1 MLNKEIYEK
10 IKEYMLDTSHTLM
23 TGEDLLEAIGAEE
36 SADKF
41 WQVLLY
47 MEEQGELIKTRYN
60 TYGLP
65 GRMGL
70 VAGRFQ
76 LNAKGFGF
84 VIPDN
89 KGANPDVFI
98 PPHCLG
104 SAMNNDRVLAR
115 VEKSVHGRKPEGEII
130 RIIRRAND
138 KVVGVFHQ
146 TGPFAFVTPD
156 DRRIGQDVYIPKK
169 CFGGA
174 KDGQKVVAKIEI
186 WPEADRKAQGSI
198 VEVLGNAGDVG
209 LEILSIIKQ
218 NNLPLEFPR
227 EVMEA
232 SRRVPVEI
240 APQELAG
247 RRDLRK
253 RLIVT
258 VDGEDAKDLDDA
270 IYVEATDDG
279 YLLGVYIADVSYYV
293 REGGALDKEAFNRG
307 TSVYLVDR
315 VLPMLPERLSNGI
328 CSLNAGEDRLAM
340 ACEMHIDASGK
351 VVSYEIFPGVI
362 RVRYRLSYNIVRG
375 MLAGDEELIAKYQ
388 DALPMLKQADVLR
401 SILREKR
408 VNRGAVDFDLPEEKV
423 ILDESLHPVEIVKCV
438 HGNAE
443 SLIEEFMLA
452 ANETVAKHL
461 SDAHFPA
468 VYRVHD
474 TPDEEKLRELAR
486 LLATF
491 NVKFTVRKKT
501 RPMDVATAVRAMAG
515 RPEEKLVTTVAL
527 RSMRQAV
534 YQTEN
539 IGHFGLAAKYYTHFT
554 SPIRRYPDLLIHRL
568 LRSQLTGARLATADK
583 EELTDKL
590 DFAAANASLR
600 ERAAADAE
608 RLTVKLKMCEY
619 MAERI
624 GEEYD
629 GIISGVTAYGVFVE
643 LANGVEGLVHI
654 STMRDDYY
662 EYEEEKYALV
672 GSVKG
677 NCYRL
682 GGAVRIEVLKVDISE
697 MSIDFVMVSDMEEA
711 RDFIRRQLTGGA
723 SKAKTAAGATAG
735 AKGPVGASY
744 GKKNNAKGA
753 KKNKTQG
760 AGKATKTQG
769 GKKKRKKK

>member
-1 MLNKEIYEK
+1 MLNKEIYDK
-10 IKEYMLDTSHTLM
+10 IKEYMLDTRHALM
-23 TGEDLLEAIGAEE
+23 SGEDLLEAIGAEG

-115 VEKSVHGRKPEGEII
+115 VEKSVHGKKPEGEII
-130 RIIRRAND
+130 RIIKRAND

-146 TGPFAFVTPD
+146 AGPFAFVTPD
-156 DRRIGQDVYIPKK
+156 DRRVGQDVYIPKK

-174 KDGQKVVAKIEI
+174 KDGQKVVARIDV
-186 WPEADRKAQGSI
+186 WPEAERKAQGTV
-198 VEVLGNAGDVG
+198 VEVLGNSGDVG

-232 SRRVPVEI
+232 SRRVPVDI

-247 RRDLRK
+247 RRDLRQ

-258 VDGEDAKDLDDA
+258 IDGEDAKDLDDA
-270 IYVEATDDG
+270 IYVEKEESG

-293 REGGALDKEAFNRG
+293 REGGVLDKEAFDRG

-340 ACEMHIDASGK
+340 ACEMHIDANGNVK
-351 VVSYEIFPGVI
+351 GYEVFESVI

-375 MLAGDEELIAKYQ
+375 MLEGDEGLIEKYEE
-388 DALPMLKQADVLR
+388 ALPMLLKADELRRVLR
-401 SILREKR
+401 QHRAD
-408 VNRGAVDFDLPEEKV
+408 RGAVDFDLPEEKV
-423 ILDESLHPVEIVKCV
+423 ILDENLHPVEIVKCV

-461 SDAHFPA
+461 SDAKYPA

-474 TPDEEKLRELAR
+474 VPDEEKLKELSR
-486 LLATF
+486 LLASF
-491 NVKFTVRKKT
+491 NVKFAVKEKT
-501 RPMDVATAVRAMAG
+501 RPLDIANALKAMAG

-527 RSMRQAV
+527 RSMKQAV
-534 YQTEN
+534 YQTDN
-539 IGHFGLAAKYYTHFT
+539 IGHFGLAAKYYAHFT

-568 LRSQLTGARLATADK
+568 LRSQLAGGKLAVAEK
-583 EELTDKL
+583 EELTDRL
-590 DFAAANASLR
+590 DLAAANSSLR

-619 MAERI
+619 MAGHI
-624 GEEYD
+624 GDEYD
-629 GIISGVTAYGVFVE
+629 GVVSGVTAFGVFVE
-643 LANGVEGLVHI
+643 LENGVEGLVHV

-662 EYEEEKYALV
+662 EYAEEKYALV

-682 GGAVRIEVLKVDISE
+682 GDAVRIEVLKVDIGA
-697 MSIDFVMVSDMEEA
+697 MSIDFVMAQDMEEA
-711 RDFIRRQLTGGA
+711 REFIRKQLAGGA
-723 SKAKTAAGATAG
+723 ANGKAGSSGAGAG
-735 AKGPVGASY
+735 AKKSQAKNLKKGQASASV
-744 GKKNNAKGA
+744 K
-753 KKNKTQG
+753 
-760 AGKATKTQG
+760 AGKAQG